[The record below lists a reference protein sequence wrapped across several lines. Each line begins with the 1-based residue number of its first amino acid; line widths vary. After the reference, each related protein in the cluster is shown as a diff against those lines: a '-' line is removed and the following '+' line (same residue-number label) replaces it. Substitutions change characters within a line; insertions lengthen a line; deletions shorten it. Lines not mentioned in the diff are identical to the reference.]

1 MNTRERI
8 LARLNE
14 LEVAEG
20 IKIVYACESG
30 SRAWGFPSANSD
42 YDIRFLY
49 VHPVEWYLSIEEKRD
64 VIECQAEGNLDINGW
79 DLRKALGLF
88 RRSNPPLFEWLN
100 SPIVYL
106 EKGRTAARMRELMP
120 VFYSPA
126 ACIHHYL
133 HMTQGNYREYLQ
145 GDVVWIKKYFYVLRP
160 ILAIKWIEKGFGVAP
175 TAFGT
180 LLERLVTD
188 PALYTEIN
196 TLIEQKRNGAELDRG
211 PRIPLI
217 SEFIERELSRI
228 ETEGIK
234 YKSHQAS
241 SNELNELFRNTLAE
255 LWQSPLLVA
264 R

>member
-42 YDIRFLY
+42 FDIRFLY
-49 VHPVEWYLSIEEKRD
+49 VHPIEWYLSIEEKRD
-64 VIECQAEGNLDINGW
+64 VIECQAEGSLDINGW

-88 RRSNPPLFEWLN
+88 RKSNPPLFEWLN

-106 EKGRTAARMRELMP
+106 EKGRTAAQMRDLMP
-120 VFYSPA
+120 VFYSPT

-160 ILAIKWIEKGFGVAP
+160 ILAIQWIENGFGVAP
-175 TAFGT
+175 TAFST

-188 PALYTEIN
+188 PALSAEIN

-234 YKSHQAS
+234 YKSHQTS

-255 LWQSPLLVA
+255 LW
-264 R
+264 

>member
-1 MNTRERI
+1 VNTRERI

-42 YDIRFLY
+42 FDIRFLY
-49 VHPVEWYLSIEEKRD
+49 VHPIEWYLSIEEKRD
-64 VIECQAEGNLDINGW
+64 VIECQAEGSLDINGW

-88 RRSNPPLFEWLN
+88 RKSNPPLFEWLN

-106 EKGRTAARMRELMP
+106 EKGRTAAQMRDLMP
-120 VFYSPA
+120 VFYSPT

-160 ILAIKWIEKGFGVAP
+160 ILAIQWIENGFGVAP
-175 TAFGT
+175 TAFST

-188 PALYTEIN
+188 PALSAEIN

-234 YKSHQAS
+234 YKSHQTS

-255 LWQSPLLVA
+255 LW
-264 R
+264 